1 MFEYDELSRDDWDEA
16 AELWA
21 QLRRRGRQVTDAD
34 LLIGVYAERR
44 SAIVVTSNVR
54 DFVPMNV
61 RVENWRE

>member
-54 DFVPMNV
+54 DLCL
-61 RVENWRE
+61 